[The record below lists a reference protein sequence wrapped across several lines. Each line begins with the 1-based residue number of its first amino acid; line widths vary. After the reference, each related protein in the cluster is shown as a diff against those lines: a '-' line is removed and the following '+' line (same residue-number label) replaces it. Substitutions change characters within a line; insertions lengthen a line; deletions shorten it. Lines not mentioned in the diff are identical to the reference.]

1 MATNRRQLVRLLDVN
16 TLIALSLTNHAHHEA
31 VSTWFDGVERWA
43 TCSITQS
50 AYVRL
55 LLNPSVTGFE
65 LPARDV
71 LSALAELTSSR
82 RHEFFADNAPLS
94 APAISLAKLSG
105 PKQVTDLHLVDLA
118 VRHQARLAT
127 VDSSMLSALAPQDR
141 DAVELIP
148 LR

>member
-1 MATNRRQLVRLLDVN
+1 MTTSRHLVRLLDVN
-16 TLIALSLTNHAHHEA
+16 ALSLTNHTHHEA

-65 LPARDV
+65 LLARDV
-71 LSALAELTSSR
+71 LSALT
-82 RHEFFADNAPLS
+82 
-94 APAISLAKLSG
+94 
-105 PKQVTDLHLVDLA
+105 
-118 VRHQARLAT
+118 
-127 VDSSMLSALAPQDR
+127 PQDR

-148 LR
+148 IR

>member
-43 TCSITQS
+43 TCSITQ
-50 AYVRL
+50 RL

-82 RHEFFADNAPLS
+82 GHEFFADNAPLS

-127 VDSSMLSALAPQDR
+127 VDSRMLSALAPRDR